1 MERSAKASADNEN
14 RIGAS
19 KYRRTFA
26 KEARLLLLALNY
38 HFYFSFF
45 SLS

>member
-14 RIGAS
+14 RVGAS

-26 KEARLLLLALNY
+26 KEVKLLLLAFN
-38 HFYFSFF
+38 
-45 SLS
+45 